1 MSEPTD
7 PGIWADPEPK
17 HKKPEEPIV
26 VNVINDGSPSEF
38 EDVNRAFD
46 KLAKSFNK
54 AGQAM
59 AGFAGIHPGQQIGR
73 ITRNQDMT
81 KGKSLDFVV
90 FDELESILSPQK
102 KQEELKPTTLAKA
115 VSPHLNNLCQEVE
128 LPKRH
133 LTPEQHMEFIR
144 GMMSADAAAVKNLYY
159 QEPQPQGPINTTPAG
174 SHIPRVV
181 VEVEGRKPHIQQ
193 FVDIVRKTNG
203 KA

>member
-1 MSEPTD
+1 MSEPTE

-26 VNVINDGSPSEF
+26 VNVVNTATDKF
-38 EDVNRAFD
+38 EASMAALTALEEAF
-46 KLAKSFNK
+46 KGKVTT
-54 AGQAM
+54 
-59 AGFAGIHPGQQIGR
+59 GFAGIHPGQQIGR
-73 ITRNQDMT
+73 ITRNQGMT

-144 GMMSADAAAVKNLYY
+144 GMMSSDAASTKNLYY
-159 QEPQPQGPINTTPAG
+159 AKGGVALINERPG
-174 SHIPRVV
+174 EKESFIPNVKIQ
-181 VEVEGRKPHIQQ
+181 VEGRKLNP
-193 FVDIVRKTNG
+193 TN
-203 KA
+203 KIYPDD